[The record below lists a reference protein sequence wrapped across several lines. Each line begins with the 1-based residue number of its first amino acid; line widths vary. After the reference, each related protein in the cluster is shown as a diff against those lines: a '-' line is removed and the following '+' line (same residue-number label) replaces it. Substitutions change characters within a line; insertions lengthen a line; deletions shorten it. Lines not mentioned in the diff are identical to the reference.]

1 MFQPWTLARRK
12 AYIYPLILSLVAK
25 LEKKNKKKQHLENKG
40 LLTFHSDLFHLGSCM
55 SDFSHAVVGF

>member
-25 LEKKNKKKQHLENKG
+25 LEKKNKKKT
-40 LLTFHSDLFHLGSCM
+40 TFGK
-55 SDFSHAVVGF
+55 